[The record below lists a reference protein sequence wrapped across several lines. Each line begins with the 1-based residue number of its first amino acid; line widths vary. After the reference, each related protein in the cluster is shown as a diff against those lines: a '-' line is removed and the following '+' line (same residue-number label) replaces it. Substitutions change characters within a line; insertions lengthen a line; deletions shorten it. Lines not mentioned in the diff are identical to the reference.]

1 MLYLCAT
8 KYQYMNG
15 KYIKIITFL
24 GLLVI
29 VIIQSVWL
37 VKTYQLIELQLTQ
50 SGNRI
55 FPKSVLNEVL
65 ERLSIITESYGE
77 DKTLNLSTN
86 MDYDE
91 NISDKTLKEH
101 LISFLN
107 NYADSLY
114 QSHVSIQLL
123 DSIFKAD
130 MKEEGYNAELYCMKV
145 DSTGIPIDGEKK
157 ISGINAMR
165 TIKTSVVALNKD
177 KTECVQAVIVN
188 PYWIAIREMSV
199 LLIATALLICFV
211 AGCII
216 YQIKIIIKQNKIAML
231 RQDFTYAMISRYENA
246 DKHYH
251 DGRSCT

>member
-1 MLYLCAT
+1 
-8 KYQYMNG
+8 MNG

-65 ERLSIITESYGE
+65 ERLNIITESYGE

-91 NISDKTLKEH
+91 TISDKTLKEH

-123 DSIFKAD
+123 DSIFK
-130 MKEEGYNAELYCMKV
+130 
-145 DSTGIPIDGEKK
+145 
-157 ISGINAMR
+157 
-165 TIKTSVVALNKD
+165 
-177 KTECVQAVIVN
+177 
-188 PYWIAIREMSV
+188 
-199 LLIATALLICFV
+199 LI
-211 AGCII
+211 
-216 YQIKIIIKQNKIAML
+216 
-231 RQDFTYAMISRYENA
+231 
-246 DKHYH
+246 
-251 DGRSCT
+251 

>member
-1 MLYLCAT
+1 MLLLYYCYYISNVNLLLYLCAT
-8 KYQYMNG
+8 KYQNMSG

-114 QSHVSIQLL
+114 QSHISIQLL

-165 TIKTSVVALNKD
+165 TIKTSVVALN
-177 KTECVQAVIVN
+177 
-188 PYWIAIREMSV
+188 
-199 LLIATALLICFV
+199 
-211 AGCII
+211 
-216 YQIKIIIKQNKIAML
+216 
-231 RQDFTYAMISRYENA
+231 
-246 DKHYH
+246 
-251 DGRSCT
+251 

>member
-1 MLYLCAT
+1 
-8 KYQYMNG
+8 MNG

-77 DKTLNLSTN
+77 DKTLNQSTN
-86 MDYDE
+86 MHYDE

-107 NYADSLY
+107 NNADSLY
-114 QSHVSIQLL
+114 QSHVSLHL
-123 DSIFKAD
+123 FDSIFKAD
-130 MKEEGYNAELYCMKV
+130 MKEEGFIAELYCMKV
-145 DSTGIPIDGEKK
+145 DSTGIPIDSE
-157 ISGINAMR
+157 
-165 TIKTSVVALNKD
+165 
-177 KTECVQAVIVN
+177 
-188 PYWIAIREMSV
+188 
-199 LLIATALLICFV
+199 
-211 AGCII
+211 
-216 YQIKIIIKQNKIAML
+216 
-231 RQDFTYAMISRYENA
+231 
-246 DKHYH
+246 
-251 DGRSCT
+251 

>member
-1 MLYLCAT
+1 
-8 KYQYMNG
+8 MNG

-86 MDYDE
+86 MDYNE

-114 QSHVSIQLL
+114 QSHVSLQLL

-130 MKEEGYNAELYCMKV
+130 MKEEGYKDFRNKCNEDYK
-145 DSTGIPIDGEKK
+145 DFSSST
-157 ISGINAMR
+157 
-165 TIKTSVVALNKD
+165 
-177 KTECVQAVIVN
+177 
-188 PYWIAIREMSV
+188 
-199 LLIATALLICFV
+199 
-211 AGCII
+211 
-216 YQIKIIIKQNKIAML
+216 
-231 RQDFTYAMISRYENA
+231 
-246 DKHYH
+246 
-251 DGRSCT
+251 